1 MDTKILEK
9 LLEEVKEGRLGVAE
23 ALERLRHLPFEDL
36 GFARVDH
43 HRALRQGFPEV
54 VFAEGKETDQL
65 KAILAS
71 LTAGAEHILM
81 TRLAPDKAEV
91 LLADFP
97 KARYH
102 PVSRVLTLSRGE
114 VPDRGRGIIVVISAG
129 TSDIPVAEE
138 AALTARIMGHRVETL
153 YDCGVSG
160 LHRLLAHQHLF
171 GQATVFVVVAGMEG
185 ALPSVVGGLVD
196 RPVIA
201 VPTSVGYGAAFG
213 GLAALLAMLNSCA
226 NGVSVVNIDNGFG
239 AGYLAA
245 LINRQD

>member
-1 MDTKILEK
+1 MQT
-9 LLEEVKEGRLGVAE
+9 GRVSVAE

-54 VFAEGKETDQL
+54 VFAAGKDIHQL
-65 KAILAS
+65 KGILAS
-71 LTAGAEHILM
+71 LTPRAEHLLM
-81 TRLAPDKAEV
+81 TRLSPDKAEI
-91 LLADFP
+91 LLAEFP
-97 KARYH
+97 EARYY
-102 PVSRVLTLSRGE
+102 PASQVLTLSRGE
-114 VPDRGRGIIVVISAG
+114 VPDRGRGIIMIISAG

-138 AALTARIMGHRVETL
+138 AALTARLMGTRVETL
-153 YDCGVSG
+153 YDCGVAG

-171 GQATVFVVVAGMEG
+171 RQATVFVVVAGMEG

-226 NGVSVVNIDNGFG
+226 NGVAVVNIDNGFG

-245 LINRQD
+245 LINRRD